1 MLDFLF
7 KKLIQPVV
15 STQPAP
21 SAPAVRG
28 GLVRKIFAPDRIGL
42 VGFHDRAF
50 VIARPAEPFK
60 GWLQDRAQQLHD
72 KLGGSGTNIAA
83 SLRVAVELLE
93 QTPPGVL
100 RRVWLLSDGEANR
113 EVDGIMPAIERA
125 RAARVNVNVNC
136 IGIGDSFD
144 EALLRRIAAACHN
157 GKFVPITT
165 LRELTDALL
174 ARGNGAAHLGA
185 QGGRRHH
192 RSETTVIACD
202 CSLSMSGQMDGKP
215 KIRVV
220 EEAVMRLLLHKQ
232 CNFA

>member
-1 MLDFLF
+1 MFDFLF
-7 KKLIQPVV
+7 KRRVALVAV
-15 STQPAP
+15 AQPAP
-21 SAPAVRG
+21 HTQVVHRPPVRM
-28 GLVRKIFAPDRIGL
+28 IYAPDRIGL

-50 VIARPAEPFK
+50 VIARPTEPFK
-60 GWLQDRAQQLHD
+60 GWLQHRAQQLHE
-72 KLGGSGTNIAA
+72 KLGGSGTNIADG
-83 SLRVAVELLE
+83 LRQAVELLE

-125 RAARVNVNVNC
+125 RAAYVNVNC
-136 IGIGDSFD
+136 IGIGDKFD

-174 ARGNGAAHLGA
+174 ARGDAPGNGC
-185 QGGRRHH
+185 RRHH
-192 RSETTVIACD
+192 RSETTVITCD
-202 CSLSMSGQMDGKP
+202 CSLSMSEQMDGKP

-220 EEAVMRLLLHKQ
+220 EEATLRLLLHKQ
-232 CNFA
+232 RNFS